1 MIVCMRRLSVA
12 RRWLSELPLGMRLY
26 FYIWTLL
33 VPAGLALLFAGLV
46 VPGLLLLA
54 LFVIEQAIVVP
65 LVVARSQKR
74 RRS

>member
-1 MIVCMRRLSVA
+1 MRRLRVV
-12 RRWLSELPLGMRLY
+12 RRFMSELPLGTKLY

-33 VPAGLALLFAGLV
+33 VPVGLALLFAGLV

-65 LVVARSQKR
+65 LLAARSQKR
-74 RRS
+74 PRP